1 MKSSF
6 LKKYFDEELSQNL
19 MYRQDEI
26 DKTLLNFVNQ
36 EWNKLEKQKITKER
50 KIKLYDSLKNI
61 IKIHNLRIKIKSF
74 LTSKPNKDYSYFKNN
89 PSEVRIIRG
98 PVIEEDLLVFKNI
111 LKKSDSIIN
120 QWGGKLYFVY
130 LPPYEIYKGYEPI
143 YRKNNLQIVKENEIE
158 IIDIHK
164 EVFSKQKDPLSL
176 FPFRLDGHY
185 NAKGYNLIA
194 ETISKRITYK

>member
-1 MKSSF
+1 MCPSN
-6 LKKYFDEELSQNL
+6 LSPF
-19 MYRQDEI
+19 
-26 DKTLLNFVNQ
+26 KAT
-36 EWNKLEKQKITKER
+36 KIE
-50 KIKLYDSLKNI
+50 
-61 IKIHNLRIKIKSF
+61 SF

-143 YRKNNLQIVKENEIE
+143 YRKKILQIVKENEIE

-164 EVFSKQKDPLSL
+164 EVFSIHEDPLSL

-194 ETISKRITYK
+194 ETISTKIAY